1 MGFKEHLSD
10 LKYLMSKDNTNG
22 NRGAF
27 IMLAVVWCL
36 MIFLIIFTP
45 LVWLLPI
52 FRGANLIFKVI
63 ITFGAVITTLF
74 GIVAWISVT
83 KSE

>member
-1 MGFKEHLSD
+1 MRFKDHLSD
-10 LKYLMSKDNTNG
+10 LKYYMSKDNTSG

-52 FRGANLIFKVI
+52 FRNANIIFKII
-63 ITFGAVITTLF
+63 ITFGAVVTTIF
-74 GIVAWISVT
+74 GVVAWISVT
-83 KSE
+83 KE